1 MEPTVKVGVAN
12 ETEKN
17 LKVEDLKTW
26 TPKNV
31 NYFGDTVY
39 FKHDKVYYSMKR
51 MDFDK
56 IYNGK

>member
-1 MEPTVKVGVAN
+1 MTVKVGVAN

-17 LKVEDLKTW
+17 LPIDEVQKW

-39 FKHDKVYYSMKR
+39 FKNDKTYYSMKR
-51 MDFDK
+51 LDFDK
-56 IYNGK
+56 IFNTK